1 MPSKAFVQHF
11 SVLLEDADELLDAQR
26 RLLAGTGRRSRWRK
40 GSLNRAVVVMCVSAW
55 EGYMEQVVIEAADAI
70 RPAAG
75 MPLGL
80 WPVVSALASNLVGRF
95 HTPDVGNVIKLLRD
109 SLGLTDIT
117 SFWSWRGRPAALTRK
132 QLSDALKMRHRIA
145 HGVRPK
151 PRVPSR
157 EAIRTLAFFRRLGLR
172 TDSAIREHF
181 VNTLG
186 IANPWPL

>member
-1 MPSKAFVQHF
+1 
-11 SVLLEDADELLDAQR
+11 
-26 RLLAGTGRRSRWRK
+26 
-40 GSLNRAVVVMCVSAW
+40 
-55 EGYMEQVVIEAADAI
+55 MEQVVIEAADAI

-80 WPVVSALASNLVGRF
+80 WLVVSALASNLVGRF

-117 SFWSWRGRPAALTRK
+117 SFWSWRGRPAALMRK

-145 HGVRPK
+145 HGVRLK
-151 PRVPSR
+151 PIVPSR
-157 EAIRTLAFFRRLGLR
+157 EAIRTLGFFRWLGLR
-172 TDSAIREHF
+172 TDSAIREHL
-181 VNTLG
+181 VNVLG